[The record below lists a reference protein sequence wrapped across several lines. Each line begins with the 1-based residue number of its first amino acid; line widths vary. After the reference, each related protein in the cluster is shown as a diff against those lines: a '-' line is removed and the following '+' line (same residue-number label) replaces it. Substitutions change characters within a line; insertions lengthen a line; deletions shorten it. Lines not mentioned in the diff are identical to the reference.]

1 MRNLS
6 TSKNTTC
13 RRKGKCQT
21 IDNRTRVAVRR
32 ADNKPRAA
40 AKNKRAVRVRA
51 VSRVENK
58 EARAAN
64 RVAKKVASR
73 NDVSQ

>member
-13 RRKGKCQT
+13 RRKEKCQT

-32 ADNKPRAA
+32 ADNKPRAG
-40 AKNKRAVRVRA
+40 AKNKGAVRVRA
-51 VSRVENK
+51 VSRAENK
-58 EARAAN
+58 ETRAAN
-64 RVAKKVASR
+64 RVAKKVANR
-73 NDVSQ
+73 GDVSQ